1 MDVSVVTVALAIITM
16 ILGCL
21 IGYWLRKQQHEKE
34 ILAAE
39 QSAAGILNEAMKD
52 AERLKKDA
60 LIEARDKL
68 HKYKDE
74 AEAEL
79 RERRQ
84 DVVAQEKRLSQ
95 RESNIDR
102 KESNL
107 EKRESLLE
115 NKEQA
120 YLNRNDALKV
130 KEEEVEELV
139 AKQADELERI
149 SMLTRDEAKQ
159 MMMASLDQELEHEK
173 AVHIKEYEQAARD
186 EADRRAT
193 DIILEAIQRSAADT
207 VSERTVSVLT
217 LPNDDM
223 KGRIIGKEGRNIRTL
238 EALTGIDIIIDETPE
253 AVVLSGFDP
262 VRREIARMALEK
274 LISDGR
280 IHPARIEEMVEK
292 ARKEMDAKIRD
303 MGERAIFEVGI
314 QSLHPDLIKLLGRM
328 YYRTSYGQ
336 NVLNHSIEVAKLAG
350 VLASELGEDPQ
361 LAKRAGLLHDIG
373 KAVDRDLEGSH
384 VEIGTELVRK
394 YKEPDVVVNTVASH
408 HGDVPAH
415 SIIAVLVTVADTL
428 SAARP
433 GARNES
439 LENYVHRLERLEEIA
454 DQEEG
459 VKKSYAIQAGR
470 EIRVIVEP
478 KKVNDARATIL
489 ARNIKNNIEN
499 ELSYPGHVK
508 ITVIRETRAIEYAK

>member
-1 MDVSVVTVALAIITM
+1 MNVNVMTVAFAIITM

-21 IGYWLRKQQHEKE
+21 IGYWLRKTQHEKE
-34 ILAAE
+34 ILGAE
-39 QSAAGILNEAMKD
+39 KSAAGILNNAMRD

-74 AEAEL
+74 AESEL

-84 DVVAQEKRLSQ
+84 DVAAQEKRLSQ

-120 YLNRNDALKV
+120 FMTRTEALKL
-130 KEEEVEELV
+130 KEKEAEDLV
-139 AKQADELERI
+139 NKQADELERI

-159 MMMASLDQELEHEK
+159 LMMATLDQELEHEK
-173 AVHIKEYEQAARD
+173 AVHIKEYEQEARD
-186 EADRRAT
+186 EADRRAQS
-193 DIILEAIQRSAADT
+193 IILDAIQRSAADT

-384 VEIGTELVRK
+384 VEIGAELVRK
-394 YKEPDVVVNTVASH
+394 YKEPDIVVNAVASH

-415 SIIAVLVTVADTL
+415 SIIAVLVAVADTL

-454 DQEEG
+454 NQEDG

-478 KKVNDARATIL
+478 NKISDAKATII
-489 ARNIKNNIEN
+489 ARDIKNNIEN